1 LAILAIWITA
11 ICALQAVLAIPV
23 EGSLFAAARLLAPPI
38 ELAALVGLL
47 AVARGRLRRALA
59 GLFAVLLSALAVLK
73 AIDAVA
79 LSATGRYFNP
89 LTQVSLLDAGWTFL
103 SGTLGVPA
111 ALGLVAALLAAL
123 AGAVWAIIASVR
135 VVARAGAANDR
146 RRWRAF
152 AALAMLA
159 TAAALVPATRA
170 LPEQGIAYVA
180 RHVRVIERTLAE
192 ERRFVE
198 ELLDDPFAETS
209 GDALLQ
215 ALAGKDVLIVFVE
228 SYGRSSLEDPRYAG
242 LLGPRLDAVEAGL
255 ADAGFLTR
263 SGWLASPTIGGQS
276 WLAHGA
282 LLSGLWTSNGWLY
295 DRMLESRRPTLNALF
310 RRAGWRTVALMPAI
324 TEDWPEA
331 DYFGYDAAYRAPD
344 LGYRGEPYNWVTM
357 PDQYTLSALQRLEL
371 GRADRPP
378 LMAEV
383 ALVSSHAPWTPVPR
397 LVDWDIV
404 GDGSVF
410 DAAAVAGDPPSVVWA
425 DGERVRR
432 QYAETLDYSLAAV
445 GEFVARYGDDDL
457 VVFVLGDHQAAPMI
471 TGLDA
476 GPDVPIHVMTR
487 DRAVLDR
494 LAGWGWQDGMHPD
507 PDGPVLPMNAFRNR
521 LLETFAEPLNPS
533 PTASLAR

>member
-1 LAILAIWITA
+1 M
-11 ICALQAVLAIPV
+11 
-23 EGSLFAAARLLAPPI
+23 
-38 ELAALVGLL
+38 
-47 AVARGRLRRALA
+47 
-59 GLFAVLLSALAVLK
+59 
-73 AIDAVA
+73 
-79 LSATGRYFNP
+79 
-89 LTQVSLLDAGWTFL
+89 LD
-103 SGTLGVPA
+103 
-111 ALGLVAALLAAL
+111 
-123 AGAVWAIIASVR
+123 
-135 VVARAGAANDR
+135 
-146 RRWRAF
+146 
-152 AALAMLA
+152 
-159 TAAALVPATRA
+159 
-170 LPEQGIAYVA
+170 
-180 RHVRVIERTLAE
+180 
-192 ERRFVE
+192 
-198 ELLDDPFAETS
+198 
-209 GDALLQ
+209 
-215 ALAGKDVLIVFVE
+215 
-228 SYGRSSLEDPRYAG
+228 
-242 LLGPRLDAVEAGL
+242 
-255 ADAGFLTR
+255 
-263 SGWLASPTIGGQS
+263 
-276 WLAHGA
+276 
-282 LLSGLWTSNGWLY
+282 
-295 DRMLESRRPTLNALF
+295 SRRPTLNALF

-331 DYFGYDAAYRAPD
+331 AYFGYDAAYRAPD

-397 LVDWDIV
+397 LVDWDRV

-410 DAAAVAGDPPSVVWA
+410 DEAAVAGDPPSVVWA

-476 GPDVPIHVMTR
+476 GPDVPIHVVSR
-487 DRAVLDR
+487 DHAVLDR

-521 LLETFAEPLNPS
+521 FLETFAEPFSPS